1 MSPSHKMPT
10 PSQSLKMQPLNFSG
24 TMPTDSHQAVLVGRV
39 WQPRRG
45 PVLVACADDQLFDLS
60 VETPLCSQLLEAQQ
74 PAELVRNVL
83 GRASRLASLDEVL
96 ANSDEAHRDERLPW
110 LLAPCDLQVVKAS
123 GVTFIESLLERVIE
137 ERARGDSTRAAEV
150 REEVR
155 QMLGEEL
162 TRVRPGS
169 LQAARLREVLVAQ
182 GAWSQYLEV
191 GLGPDAEIFTKCA
204 VLSAVGTGAR
214 VGLHPRSKWNN
225 TEPEVVLAVNSR
237 GEPVG
242 ATLGNDLNLRD
253 FEGRSALLLGK
264 AKDNNASCAIG
275 PFIRLFDNQFG
286 MDDIRQAGL
295 TLRIDGADG
304 FQLQET
310 DTVAKISRDPAEL
323 ISQAAGPHH
332 QYPDGF
338 MLFLG
343 TPFSPSRDRHE
354 PGMGFTHEVNDVVSI
369 TSERLGTLV
378 NRVDLCDRVTPWTFG
393 IKDLMHSLMLR

>member
-1 MSPSHKMPT
+1 MP
-10 PSQSLKMQPLNFSG
+10 PLDFAG
-24 TMPTDSHQAVLVGRV
+24 TLPADAHQAVLVGRV
-39 WQPRRG
+39 WKPQSG
-45 PVLVACADDQLFDLS
+45 PVLVACADGQLFDLS
-60 VETPLCSQLLEAQQ
+60 GQTPLCSELLDADQ
-74 PAELVRNVL
+74 PADLVRKAIVQA
-83 GRASRLASLDEVL
+83 RRIASLDEVL
-96 ANSDEAHRDERLPW
+96 ANSDEANRDERLPW

-137 ERARGDSTRAAEV
+137 ERARGDSTRAAEA

-155 QMLGEEL
+155 QLLGEEL
-162 TRVRPGS
+162 TRIRPGS
-169 LQAARLREVLVAQ
+169 EQAARLREVLVAQ

-204 VLSAVGTGAR
+204 VLSAVGTGAH

-237 GEPVG
+237 GVPVG

-275 PFIRLFDNQFG
+275 PFIRLFDEQFG
-286 MDDIRQAGL
+286 MDDIRKAGL
-295 TLRIDGADG
+295 TLRIDGTDG
-304 FQLQET
+304 FTLQES
-310 DTVAKISRDPAEL
+310 DSVAKISRDPAEL
-323 ISQAAGPHH
+323 VSQAAGPHH

-343 TPFSPSRDRHE
+343 TPFSPSQDRHE
-354 PGMGFTHEVNDVVSI
+354 PGMGFTHEVDDIVRI

-378 NRVDLCDRVTPWTFG
+378 NRVGLCDRVTPWTYG
-393 IKDLMHSLMLR
+393 IKDLMHSLMRR

>member
-1 MSPSHKMPT
+1 MMARLDLACTLPV
-10 PSQSLKMQPLNFSG
+10 
-24 TMPTDSHQAVLVGRV
+24 DAEQATLVGRL
-39 WQPRRG
+39 WQPGIG
-45 PVLVACADDQLFDLS
+45 PVLVAYSRGQLFDLS
-60 VETPLCSQLLEAQQ
+60 PVASLCSQLLEAQR
-74 PAELVRNVL
+74 PAQMVQ
-83 GRASRLASLDEVL
+83 AALADARPIATLEAVL
-96 ANSDEAHRDERLPW
+96 ANSDESSRDEQRPW

-137 ERARGDSTRAAEV
+137 ERARGDSARAAQA

-155 QMLGEEL
+155 QLLGEEL
-162 TRVRPGS
+162 TLVRPGS
-169 LQAARLREVLVAQ
+169 PQAARLREVLVAQ

-225 TEPEVVLAVNSR
+225 SEPEVVLAVNSR

-275 PFIRLFDNQFG
+275 PFIRLFDSKFG
-286 MDDIRQAGL
+286 MDDVRKSGL

-304 FQLQET
+304 FALHEA
-310 DTVAKISRDPAEL
+310 DSIAKISRDPAEL
-323 ISQAAGPHH
+323 VSQAAGPHH

-343 TPFSPSRDRHE
+343 TPFSPSQDRRE
-354 PGMGFTHEVNDVVSI
+354 PGMGFTHEVDDIVRI
-369 TSERLGTLV
+369 TSDRLGTLV
-378 NRVDLCDRVTPWTFG
+378 NRVDMCDRVAPWTFG
-393 IKDLMHSLMLR
+393 IRDLMHSVMRR